1 MFDQFSMIYIGI
13 DFLLFKM
20 RFPYFGFD
28 NHALLKLD
36 WQQLKKCKTLPPMN
50 LYCWKNHKIRLIYL
64 KISSTSLANSRAEMK
79 LERILLN
86 LKKKNQAII
95 WPLKVSKKESSNR
108 HPSFFFS

>member
-1 MFDQFSMIYIGI
+1 
-13 DFLLFKM
+13 
-20 RFPYFGFD
+20 
-28 NHALLKLD
+28 
-36 WQQLKKCKTLPPMN
+36 MN

-108 HPSFFFS
+108 HPPIFFFVEKKAKKARQLDIFGVG

>member
-1 MFDQFSMIYIGI
+1 
-13 DFLLFKM
+13 
-20 RFPYFGFD
+20 
-28 NHALLKLD
+28 
-36 WQQLKKCKTLPPMN
+36 MN

-86 LKKKNQAII
+86 LKKKKNQAII

-108 HPSFFFS
+108 HPPNFFFVEKKAKKARQLDIFGVG